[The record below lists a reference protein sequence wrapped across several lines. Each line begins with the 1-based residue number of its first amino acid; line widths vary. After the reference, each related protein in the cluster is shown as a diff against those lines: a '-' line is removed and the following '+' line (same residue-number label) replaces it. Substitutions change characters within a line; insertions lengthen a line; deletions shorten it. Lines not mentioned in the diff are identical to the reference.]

1 MRAVG
6 AEPREVVPL
15 LEVLRGLDG
24 PFGALFFGLADR
36 RRGDALTSPASLAE
50 RRGPR
55 DRRGVRPA
63 LGAGASRRTAPPDRC
78 CRTTISLSAS
88 AAMPSITVLNSARP
102 VTTPSSV

>member
-6 AEPREVVPL
+6 AEPRDAVPL

-36 RRGDALTSPASLAE
+36 RRGGALASQASLGG

-55 DRRGVRPA
+55 GRRGVRPA
-63 LGAGASRRTAPPDRC
+63 LGGGASRRTAPPDRC
-78 CRTTISLSAS
+78 CRTTSSLSAS
-88 AAMPSITVLNSARP
+88 PAMAS
-102 VTTPSSV
+102 TTGLKSPPPATT